1 MIRHRPSRTRNDE
14 GSVLFLALVLVV
26 AMSAGASLAWMRM
39 HQEIDRQRELRQ
51 SVATR
56 WIAEGGIQY
65 ALQALRED
73 PLFRGVEQQALGEG
87 VFSVTVMPE
96 EDAFIVASRG
106 WFEDGSPAP
115 ATTNLIATLVRDA
128 ADEWVVASFARERTK
143 P

>member
-1 MIRHRPSRTRNDE
+1 MRKGSAGKGNQE

-39 HQEIDRQRELRQ
+39 HQEMDRQQDMRQ
-51 SVATR
+51 TVAAQ

-73 PLFRGVEQQALGEG
+73 PSFRGVEQQALGEG
-87 VFSVTVMPE
+87 FFRVTVAPQD
-96 EDAFIVASRG
+96 DAFVVASRG

-115 ATTNLIATLVRDA
+115 AAINLLAKMERDA
-128 ADEWVVASFARERTK
+128 AGDWVVEAYARERTK